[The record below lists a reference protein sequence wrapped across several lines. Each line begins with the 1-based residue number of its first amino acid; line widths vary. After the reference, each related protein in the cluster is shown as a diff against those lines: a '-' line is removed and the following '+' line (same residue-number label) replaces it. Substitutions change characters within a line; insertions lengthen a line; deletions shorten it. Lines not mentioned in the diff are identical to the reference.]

1 MDWLNYHH
9 LLYFWTI
16 VRTGSIT
23 RASEELR
30 LAPPTI
36 SAQIRHLEASLGEE
50 LLQRSGRN
58 VVPTEMGRIVFRY
71 ADEIF
76 SLGREL
82 LDTMKDRP
90 TGRPL
95 RVEIGIADVLPK
107 MVVHQLIEPALRLRE
122 AVQIVCREASPQ
134 QLVARLAT
142 SELDVVLSDGPM
154 DPGLKIRAY
163 SHLLGECGISFIA
176 TPDWVKKR
184 GRRFP
189 KSLQGAP
196 FLLPAD
202 NSALRQKLDQWFE
215 SEGIRPRV
223 VGEFEDYALLWVF
236 GERGTGIFPAP
247 SILEKQWRANSRLQR
262 IGRTNS
268 IRTQF
273 YAISVERKIQHPAV
287 VAICETARQELFR

>member
-1 MDWLNYHH
+1 MEWLNYHH

-36 SAQIRHLEASLGEE
+36 SAQMRSLETSLGEE

-82 LDTMKDRP
+82 MDTMKDRP

-95 RVEIGIADVLPK
+95 RVDIGIADVLPK
-107 MVVHQLIEPALRLRE
+107 LVVHQLIEPALRLPE
-122 AVQIVCREASPQ
+122 AIQIVCREASPQ

-142 SELDVVLSDGPM
+142 NELDVVLSDGPM

-163 SHLLGECGISFIA
+163 NHLLGECGISFIA
-176 TPDWVKKR
+176 TPDWVQKR

-189 KSLQGAP
+189 KSLHGAP
-196 FLLPAD
+196 LLLPAD

-247 SILEKQWRANSRLQR
+247 SILEKQWRSNSRLQR

-268 IRTQF
+268 VRTQF